1 MERRYAAK
9 RDNSCFSEYNGGY
22 SIFHSSGRIGMPL
35 DVFISYAHK
44 DRRLRR
50 QHFSLVVYTL
60 FEAPACLFFTL
71 TKKRK
76 WF

>member
-44 DRRLRR
+44 DRRLRDELAAHYVSISR
-50 QHFSLVVYTL
+50 SLCIHSLRLLPVYSL
-60 FEAPACLFFTL
+60 
-71 TKKRK
+71 R
-76 WF
+76 

>member
-44 DRRLRR
+44 DRRLRDELAAHYMEFGEMLATSAFLAR
-50 QHFSLVVYTL
+50 CVYTL
-60 FEAPACLFFTL
+60 
-71 TKKRK
+71 
-76 WF
+76 